1 MAIANQLEPVQLC
14 LVVARCANSFSRD
27 AASLVPS
34 ADFVI
39 PPAVLGEEVEA
50 GTEEEEEEV

>member
-1 MAIANQLEPVQLC
+1 MQLC
-14 LVVARCANSFSRD
+14 LVVARCVSSFSRD

-34 ADFVI
+34 ANSVI

-50 GTEEEEEEV
+50 GTEEEEV